1 MAATKTIVDQ
11 MGNAVTL
18 AFPPQRIIS
27 LVPSQSELLFD
38 LGLEEQ
44 VIGIT
49 KFCERP
55 ATWRKEK
62 VIVGGTK
69 RIRHDVIE
77 VLKPDL
83 IIGNK
88 EENSK
93 EDIEELQRKYAVWMS
108 DIVTLEDALKMIGHV
123 AELTNKIDQG
133 QVVISKINEA
143 FQSIKQRRGSVL
155 YLIWMNPWMGA
166 GSNTFIDSILAEM
179 GFANV
184 LRELQR
190 YPELLAEQIRELN
203 PEYVLLS
210 SEPFPFQEKHM
221 VALREILPKAKIL
234 LVDGQYFSWYG
245 SRLVGAPDYFQSLFA
260 N

>member
-1 MAATKTIVDQ
+1 
-11 MGNAVTL
+11 MGNEVTL
-18 AFPPQRIIS
+18 AYPPQRIVS
-27 LVPSQSELLFD
+27 LVPSQTELLFD

-44 VIGIT
+44 VKGIT
-49 KFCERP
+49 KFCEHP
-55 ATWRKEK
+55 GAWRKDK

-69 RIRHDVIE
+69 KVRHDVIGE
-77 VLKPDL
+77 LKPDL

-93 EDIEELQRKYAVWMS
+93 EDIEELQQKYAVWMS
-108 DIVTLEDALKMIGHV
+108 DIVTLEDAMTMIWLV
-123 AELTNKIDQG
+123 AELTDKINKGESI
-133 QVVISKINEA
+133 ISKINRA
-143 FQSIKQRRGSVL
+143 FQSIRQRRGSVL

-166 GSNTFIDSILAEM
+166 GSNTFIDSMLVQM

-210 SEPFPFQEKHM
+210 SEPFPFEEKHI
-221 VALREILPKAKIL
+221 VALKEILPKAKIM

-245 SRLVGAPDYFQSLFA
+245 SRLVCAPDYFQSLFG